1 MESTKAESKKVNY
14 LLLCK
19 QTPIPLLKSAWVPLV
34 MLPPV
39 WQQVGEP
46 AVIVGFVE
54 FSQNGEQPVMWIYPV
69 LFAGCEQGV
78 DHCGVLGG
86 GVGTCEQ
93 VVFPS
98 DVM

>member
-1 MESTKAESKKVNY
+1 MESTKVNY
-14 LLLCK
+14 LFLCK
-19 QTPIPLLKSAWVPLV
+19 QTPIPLLKSAWVTLV
-34 MLPPV
+34 MLPP
-39 WQQVGEP
+39 
-46 AVIVGFVE
+46 VIVGFVE

-78 DHCGVLGG
+78 DHCCVLSG